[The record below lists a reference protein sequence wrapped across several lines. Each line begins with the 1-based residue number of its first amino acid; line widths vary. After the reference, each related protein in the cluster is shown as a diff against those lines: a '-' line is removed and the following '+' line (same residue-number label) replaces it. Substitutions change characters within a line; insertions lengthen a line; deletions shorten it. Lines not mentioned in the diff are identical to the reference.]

1 MKRSIN
7 IGDRLIPLS
16 FFSFLVF
23 IWEVIARLDVVPTY
37 ILPAPTK
44 IIKTLIVNLPI
55 LKEHIMVTLAEALIG
70 FSIAIVFALVISI
83 MMDSIPIVKKTIY
96 PLIITSQTVPII
108 TIAPLF
114 AIWFGFGYFPKI
126 VIVVLVCFFP
136 ITISL
141 LEGLSSVEEDLL
153 NLIKSMGASKLEI
166 YKMVKLPAAMPNF
179 FSGLKISATYSIMG
193 ATIGE
198 WVGGKHG
205 LGVYML
211 RVKHS
216 FATDK
221 VFATIIVITLLSIGI
236 LKIITFIERKSMPW
250 IYNQE
255 QSTRIWEEK

>member
-1 MKRSIN
+1 MKRLEN
-7 IGDRLIPLS
+7 IGDKIIPFS
-16 FFSFLVF
+16 FFAFLIF
-23 IWEVIARLDVVPTY
+23 IWEIIAKLELVPTY

-44 IIKTLIVNLPI
+44 IIKTLIINLPV
-55 LKEHIMVTLAEALIG
+55 LKEHIIVTLMEALVG
-70 FSIAIVFALVISI
+70 FIIAIVFAVTICI
-83 MMDSIPIVKKTIY
+83 IMDSIPIVKKTIY

-114 AIWFGFGYFPKI
+114 AIWFGFGYFPKV

-141 LEGLSSVEEDLL
+141 LEGLSSVDEDLL
-153 NLIKSMGASKLEI
+153 NLIKSMGASKFQL
-166 YKMVKLPAAMPNF
+166 YKMVKLPSAMPSF

-198 WVGGKHG
+198 WVGGKNG

-221 VFATIIVITLLSIGI
+221 VFAAIIIITLLSIGI
-236 LKIITFIERKSMPW
+236 LKLITFIEKRSMPW
-250 IYNQE
+250 IYDQNQNK
-255 QSTRIWEEK
+255 RIWEE

>member
-1 MKRSIN
+1 MKKSIN
-7 IGDRLIPLS
+7 IEDRIIPLS
-16 FFSFLVF
+16 FFSFLVL
-23 IWEVIARLDVVPTY
+23 IWEIVARFEVVPTY

-44 IIKTLIVNLPI
+44 IIKTLFLNLPI
-55 LKEHIMVTLAEALIG
+55 LKEHIIVTTMEALVG
-70 FSIAIVFALVISI
+70 FVIAIIFAITI
-83 MMDSIPIVKKTIY
+83 CIIMDSIPIVKTTIY

-126 VIVVLVCFFP
+126 IIVVLVCFFP

-153 NLIKSMGASKLEI
+153 NLIKSMGATKLQL
-166 YKMVKLPAAMPNF
+166 YKMVKLPAALPSF

-198 WVGGKHG
+198 WVGGKNG

-221 VFATIIVITLLSIGI
+221 VFAAIIIITLLSIGM
-236 LKIITFIERKSMPW
+236 LKIISFIEKRSMPW
-250 IYNQE
+250 IYNQNQNE
-255 QSTRIWEEK
+255 RIWEE